1 MWAWLNPKNLIQ
13 VLTLVKTIWD
23 SVMLLYVAVNE
34 WLVKRRQKKEISK
47 VEEAVDDLKEAN
59 KIEDDN
65 ERLKKK
71 AEAACKIEQ
80 SFNPTTD
87 CYNHISK
94 Q

>member
-13 VLTLVKTIWD
+13 VLMLVKTLWD
-23 SVMLLYVAVNE
+23 SATSLYIAVNE

-47 VEEAVDDLKEAN
+47 IEEAVEDLKDAN

-71 AEAACKIEQ
+71 SEATCKIEQ
-80 SFNPTTD
+80 SFNPNSN
-87 CYNHISK
+87 CSSHLSK
-94 Q
+94 